1 MQLRTITALIAAVA
15 LSGCALARS
24 NGSFVADL
32 PEKDAVPV
40 STRIAE
46 LAAQRLPHGAK
57 IVVAPAASDNAATKE
72 VAARLDEALRARGLA
87 IAGEREAGDSHALRY
102 EVTQYGGGWL
112 VRVHLDDAEATTVMT
127 RKRDGVLIATSPL
140 AVREAAR

>member
-1 MQLRTITALIAAVA
+1 MRMRTITPLIAALVM
-15 LSGCALARS
+15 SGCALAS
-24 NGSFVADL
+24 ANGSFVADL
-32 PEKDAVPV
+32 PEKDAVPI

-46 LAAQRLPHGAK
+46 LAAQRLPRGAK
-57 IVVAPAASDNAATKE
+57 ILVVPAASDNAATKD

-102 EVTQYGGGWL
+102 EVTQYGGAWL
-112 VRVHLDDAEATTVMT
+112 VRVHLDDAEATTMMT

-140 AVREAAR
+140 TVREATR